1 MPNLRSLLGSIL
13 ISVTFGTYFKI
24 LSGLNNGKSL
34 FRCGQ
39 KLNFEQNSRLCSRFY
54 VEEHPRDELTEIL
67 KKSMNETSVHV
78 NDTFL
83 YCRCKGH
90 ACNKY
95 ASKGLKCFSSPS
107 VDEETQ
113 PLYQMEKLYEKNT
126 FSEDNLVSCPQ
137 GITQCYSY
145 SEFHTK
151 NPSTDNFH

>member
-1 MPNLRSLLGSIL
+1 M
-13 ISVTFGTYFKI
+13 
-24 LSGLNNGKSL
+24 NNGKSL

-39 KLNFEQNSRLCSRFY
+39 KLDLEQNGRLCSRFKL
-54 VEEHPRDELTEIL
+54 EEHPRDELTEIL
-67 KKSMNETSVHV
+67 KKSMNNTSIHI

-90 ACNKY
+90 VCNEY
-95 ASKGLKCFSSPS
+95 TPLGLKCFSSPL

-113 PLYQMEKLYEKNT
+113 PLYQMEKFYDQN
-126 FSEDNLVSCPQ
+126 EDKLVSCPQ

-151 NPSTDNFH
+151 IHQLTTFIKRWSFF